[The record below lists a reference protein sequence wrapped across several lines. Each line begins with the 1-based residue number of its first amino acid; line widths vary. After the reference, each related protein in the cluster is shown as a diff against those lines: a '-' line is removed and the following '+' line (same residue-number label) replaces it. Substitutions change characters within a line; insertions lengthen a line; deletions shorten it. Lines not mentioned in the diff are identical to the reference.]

1 TYPFVKIK
9 SVKEQIPTEATPS
22 KEPQEHHRP
31 AGGRVYELYKQ
42 TAQAENRSMP
52 KKVHDL
58 NRTIGPDG

>member
-42 TAQAENRSMP
+42 TAQAEKTTFQRFFLTAQHLG
-52 KKVHDL
+52 V
-58 NRTIGPDG
+58 